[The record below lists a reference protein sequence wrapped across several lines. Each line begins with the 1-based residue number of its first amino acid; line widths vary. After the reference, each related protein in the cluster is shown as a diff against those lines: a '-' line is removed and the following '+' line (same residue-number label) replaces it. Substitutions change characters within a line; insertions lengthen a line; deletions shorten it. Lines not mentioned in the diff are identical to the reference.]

1 MKNKFLKPL
10 SLVLCAAI
18 IVGGIGTAYAV
29 NSNKESENATSHRI
43 LTNKQNKDE
52 DKISKDETV
61 YVIAGA
67 EGEIEKI
74 IVSDWIKNSIK
85 AKTVTDRS
93 ELTDIENVKRQETYT
108 IDSENSRVWD
118 AQGNDIYYKGNI
130 EKELPVSITVSYKLD
145 GKALSPSEL
154 AGKSGKLTIHFD
166 YENNQYEMK
175 KINGKE
181 ERVYVPF
188 TIFTGMLFD
197 NQVFDNVEVSNGKI
211 INDGDRTA
219 VVGFAF
225 PGLQEDLGINA
236 EKFEIPNYVEITAD
250 VKNFEMMNT
259 ISIAT
264 NEVFNQIDTQE
275 IDSAEEL
282 KQSIG
287 ELSKAMSQ
295 LLDGSSELY
304 DGLYTLLNKSNQ
316 LIEGIDQ
323 LACGTK
329 ELKNGAGKLDNGAKE
344 LSDGAKS
351 LANGLDELNNN
362 SETLNSGSKEV
373 FASLLSMADAQLK
386 QAGLDVPKL
395 TIENYAKVL
404 NQIITSLDETHI
416 ANKAYE
422 TALKSVTQA
431 VNAQK
436 NVIEEK
442 VTEAMQAQITKKVS
456 DMVYNNVENQVLDSL
471 GMTQESYDKGIADGT
486 ISAEQ
491 QKQIESEIDKQVNS
505 DAVRATISANV
516 EMQMKTDEVKG
527 IISAKTDEEISK
539 LIDMNMNSAEV
550 QAQITQALEKAKSGE
565 ASVSALKEQLDRY
578 NAFYTGL
585 NMYTQGVKD
594 AKQGAE
600 KLNIGAAQLQSGA
613 AELYAGMGEL
623 YDGVVQLKNGA
634 PALIDG
640 VTKLRDGAM
649 QLSEGLKE
657 FNEKGVN
664 KLIDAVDG
672 DLGGLIERIKVT
684 ADVSKNYKSFSGI
697 SDDMEGEVKFI
708 YRTDSISI
716 NEEKED

>member
-1 MKNKFLKPL
+1 MKNKFLKSL

-43 LTNKQNKDE
+43 LTNKDE

-67 EGEIEKI
+67 EGEIKKI

-85 AKTVTDRS
+85 AQTVTDRS
-93 ELTDIENVKRQETYT
+93 ELTDIENVKGQETYT

-130 EKELPVSITVSYKLD
+130 EKELPVSINVSYKLD
-145 GKALSPSEL
+145 GKVLSPSEL
-154 AGKSGKLTIHFD
+154 AGKSGKLTIRFD

-188 TIFTGMLFD
+188 AIFTGMLFD
-197 NQVFDNVEVSNGKI
+197 NQVFTNVEVSNGKL

-259 ISIAT
+259 ISITT

-282 KQSIG
+282 KRSIG

-323 LACGTK
+323 LACGAK

-404 NQIITSLDETHI
+404 NQIITSLDETQI

-442 VTEAMQAQITKKVS
+442 VTEAVQAQITKKVS

-471 GMTQESYDKGIADGT
+471 GMTQESYDKGVADGT

-491 QKQIESEIDKQVNS
+491 QKQIESEINKQVNS

-527 IISAKTDEEISK
+527 IVSAKTDEEISK

-550 QAQITQALEKAKSGE
+550 QAQITQALEKAKSGAE
-565 ASVSALKEQLDRY
+565 SVSALKEQLDRY

-585 NMYTQGVKD
+585 NMYTQGVND

-613 AELYAGMGEL
+613 TELYAGMGEL

-657 FNEKGVN
+657 FNERGVN

-708 YRTDSISI
+708 YRTDSISM